1 VSNDE
6 IQKTAALLYEPGEPR
21 QGSTENHET
30 LIERV
35 RLRFPRKPFC
45 LVENWTIFRIECTA
59 EQFINIHGAGQK
71 PLILFAHNVIFDSER
86 RFDVGNWVRTSM
98 CTSFED
104 GLIFETRNTVYVLV
118 GAGYEKS
125 ASVEEVF
132 SIF

>member
-1 VSNDE
+1 VSTDE
-6 IQKTAALLYEPGEPR
+6 IKETAALLYESGEPR
-21 QGSTENHET
+21 QGSVESHET
-30 LIERV
+30 LIDLV
-35 RLRFPRKPFC
+35 RLRFPGKPYC